1 MSAVRENQKSKRMI
15 NQKVV
20 KQMDKAFEAHI
31 KHLSQDKIEEL
42 LKKYALEDENL
53 REEILSKSVLQKCI
67 L

>member
-1 MSAVRENQKSKRMI
+1 MV

-20 KQMDKAFEAHI
+20 KQMDKDFEALI
-31 KHLSQDKIEEL
+31 KHLSQDKMEEL
-42 LKKYALEDENL
+42 LQKYALEDENL